1 MNGTFTRHFSPA
13 WFFLLPTIA
22 VMGTFLFY
30 PVILAGIMAFQQSS
44 GALAV
49 EWIGWENFQFVLS
62 DPVFYR
68 AVRNTLIFAA
78 FSIFLQLPLS
88 LGLAMLLNAKGDR
101 TKGFFRLVIF
111 SPFLVGPIFVGI
123 LFAVLFTPRFGMINR
138 FLQYLTGW
146 GLEVNWLSNP
156 AFVLP
161 AIILTALW
169 MYVGFNMIYFL
180 AALQSVSQD
189 LMDAARV
196 DGAGPWQRFLH
207 VTVPAIKPVAVF
219 VVIMS
224 TIGSFQLFELPFAL
238 LQGTGGP
245 DDAGLT
251 LVMYLYNHAFVSGD
265 LGLGA
270 AVGWILAMVIFTIS
284 MFQIKVSKGGGHE

>member
-1 MNGTFTRHFSPA
+1 MSSPLTRHFSPA
-13 WFFLLPTIA
+13 WFFLLPTIV
-22 VMGTFLFY
+22 VMGTFLLY
-30 PVILAGIMAFQQSS
+30 PVILAGVMAFQQSS

-62 DPVFYR
+62 DPDFYR
-68 AVRNTLIFAA
+68 AARNTLIFAA
-78 FSIFLQLPLS
+78 FSVFLQLPLS

-180 AALQSVSQD
+180 AALQSVSPD

-245 DDAGLT
+245 DNAGLT
-251 LVMYLYNHAFVSGD
+251 LVMYLYNHAFIAGD

-270 AVGWILAMVIFTIS
+270 AVGWILAMAIFLIS
-284 MFQIKVSKGGGHE
+284 MVQIKVSKGGDHG